1 MSRLLVIVPFIKTTQ
16 FCINVIR
23 STTKLPP
30 VSPYIHP
37 SIIESLNIFVPTF
50 SSPPRSQSR
59 NSRRSTVQKR
69 AEQTSGFRGLWKKTS
84 RRTNRKEREK
94 HRERKN
100 VGGDGGKKTARRVE
114 RRTERARKRGESW
127 GLVWPRGRKRER
139 GTSQRGYRW
148 WRIVRQS
155 RRPAAGVDVGDSSG
169 SCGQS
174 EGIVAM
180 ATGACV
186 QTCSSQTW
194 HSGALT
200 HLRGRPSLYLNISAA
215 RVCAPMECANTC
227 YEHAIRRDNLV
238 YVSRVHAYR
247 RIPLFHCVTS
257 RVHVRIRPLV
267 HPLCAR
273 NCVRPSEVAAARDRT
288 RGLEDRR

>member
-1 MSRLLVIVPFIKTTQ
+1 M
-16 FCINVIR
+16 
-23 STTKLPP
+23 
-30 VSPYIHP
+30 
-37 SIIESLNIFVPTF
+37 
-50 SSPPRSQSR
+50 
-59 NSRRSTVQKR
+59 
-69 AEQTSGFRGLWKKTS
+69 
-84 RRTNRKEREK
+84 
-94 HRERKN
+94 
-100 VGGDGGKKTARRVE
+100 E
-114 RRTERARKRGESW
+114 RRTERARE
-127 GLVWPRGRKRER
+127 RGRLGVGLESRGWKRER
-139 GTSQRGYRW
+139 GRSQRGYRW

-200 HLRGRPSLYLNISAA
+200 HLRGRPSPSPSLSLSLSLSLYLNISAA

-238 YVSRVHAYR
+238 YVSRIDV
-247 RIPLFHCVTS
+247 LFPCPTPVYA
-257 RVHVRIRPLV
+257 RVRPLV
-267 HPLCAR
+267 YPLRAR
-273 NCVRPSEVAAARDRT
+273 NCVRPSGGGGGSRPK
-288 RGLEDRR
+288 DRR